1 MVGLEFGGLKNRN
14 LALLAKWGWRHESDS
29 LRCRVVQSIHVKD
42 QFSRHMAG
50 KFGMSLHSPWMSIS
64 KAWLQVEALPSSSW
78 VMVKE
83 FLFGKTLGMIFLHYT
98 LTFPQLYRIAL
109 LHNG

>member
-64 KAWLQVEALPSSSW
+64 KAWLQVEAFAIFKLGNGKRISFWQDSWDDISTLYAYVPS
-78 VMVKE
+78 V
-83 FLFGKTLGMIFLHYT
+83 I
-98 LTFPQLYRIAL
+98 
-109 LHNG
+109 